1 MARTKKSRI
10 PDLGRPEVTE
20 LEFGRTTHRVAD
32 VEPMDVDGVRTMTI
46 GTIGWGI
53 VAIALLPFW
62 GNLQEQGRTWWL
74 WTAIAGLG
82 LGLMGI
88 EFCKRRRD
96 ALLERQAEA
105 PEAKKTP
112 EVTTT
117 PRAAKA
123 AKPAKPAKAPRAEKT
138 RAPRA
143 QQAEV
148 APPAESSEPTERPIG
163 RRRRN

>member
-1 MARTKKSRI
+1 MARTKRSRI

-20 LEFGRTTHRVAD
+20 LEFGRTTHRVAE
-32 VEPMDVDGVRTMTI
+32 VEPMDVDGVRTMTV

-96 ALLERQAEA
+96 ALLERRAETAEA
-105 PEAKKTP
+105 PAVAKAP
-112 EVTTT
+112 
-117 PRAAKA
+117 A
-123 AKPAKPAKAPRAEKT
+123 AKPVAAPKARPERT
-138 RAPRA
+138 RAARP
-143 QQAEV
+143 QAEV
-148 APPAESSEPTERPIG
+148 AKPVEKAESSEPTERPIG